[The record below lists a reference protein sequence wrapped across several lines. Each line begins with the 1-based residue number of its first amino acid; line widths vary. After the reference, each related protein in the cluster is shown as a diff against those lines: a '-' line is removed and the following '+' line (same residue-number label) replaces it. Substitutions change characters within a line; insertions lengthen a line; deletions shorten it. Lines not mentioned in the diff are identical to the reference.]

1 MKRYFKALS
10 IIIIFLGYT
19 NAQEIVNTQSI
30 ISPPQ
35 VSRLG
40 NATIALPIDLP
51 NDVTSFKPELNL
63 FYNSD
68 GGSSWVGYGFS
79 LGASSL
85 IVDDRWGVPTFS
97 TTVET
102 ELYSLDGM
110 QLMYPENYLPH
121 RHSGDEPSQFDT
133 SFQDKTVG
141 QRTVNNK
148 IIKTFQPRKKTVFS
162 KIERFGTSPKNY
174 YWKVTHT
181 NGTVQWFGGDEN
193 YQPTT
198 NGGNDFIIRTN
209 QNNIVEWALKKTVDR
224 HGNFILY
231 NYSKGNYSG
240 LTGDNSNLNGGEY
253 FYLDNIKYTGLQNSV
268 GNQIREPKTHII
280 FEKSTN
286 TNLRNDI
293 IINAKSG
300 AKKVDARKLQRITIK
315 QKEKTVYKNVK
326 SFLFNYETGQFNKT
340 LLGSVTELNKSNQE
354 IFKHKFDYYEMEGN
368 IYNVNN
374 YFIIDEKTTGV
385 FQDVDVSIPLN
396 IDQITG
402 NAVLNR
408 SKSTDWGWEVRGG
421 LGLQIRPFI
430 LPSTGHSDR
439 LFTFGATYGESY
451 SNSIDLMG
459 LIDVNGDGLTDII
472 FKDNDGIKFKP
483 RINRTGS
490 NLFGSIQSITSIGNI
505 GITKG
510 TNKTLFP
517 SSLDFRSR
525 WLSYGK
531 KKFKNSSKNSV
542 YLTDANADMLIDV
555 VDFDSSGKSV
565 VYFNHLNENGIPSFN
580 PDSSLT
586 PNMLITASPASEM
599 EVENPVDV
607 EEILESPNIMNHDA
621 VICWTSFIKKMGTSD
636 ATLPFISDSI
646 VFYPSEPESKLLYTI
661 EFYDKSS
668 ETSSEIYSI
677 LFDNANPNTPN
688 WAEFKIPHSLDYGD
702 KLFFRVH
709 KNLEGANDIIKS
721 NPTIIFDNKATH
733 DSHEH
738 VVAVGNMGTSYAKD
752 ILLSKQGGFA
762 ITESSII
769 SIDWDNLNIPNGTQP
784 GNIVFTIKQIKLS
797 TSGEEMSIQNLF
809 SHSLTENGLNI
820 NAPANLS
827 NISINLNE
835 EEMVL
840 LLFEVK
846 SNEFIAMENN
856 IGEGLPKWKP
866 EIKFHSTNLKQYPV
880 VSYENFIPIKLSRSS
895 YADSDYLKLFTSL
908 YFDNPVNTINGLE
921 LDIASTINNISNI
934 SNLSGEIRLVSGDAE
949 RKIVFRE
956 GSIAVLNM
964 ENQLVEEAI
973 EVDEIS
979 DIALYADNVRDTKL
993 LYEVR
998 DQLCFKSKYKSNNIW
1013 YDSPNNS
1020 SCFFFKPN
1028 AFGKQSSN
1036 LGSNQMGWGQFFY
1049 NDGTT
1054 NIQPHELVN
1063 VQILE
1068 DPSGGNVQ
1076 TFGFDSSNYD
1086 ENSTVEDVENDLE
1099 NSFNIPESGDEDE
1112 MNAFLESQGQNVNFQ
1127 FPFLPATPIRYV
1139 SSINNALVET
1149 PRWQGMFDSQFFEPH
1164 FVRSGGIEDTSI
1176 SQIFTEEESTTQYQ
1190 PANSQT
1196 GMYGVVKESATK
1208 SKSSKS
1214 GLFTISHSKSNSIYS
1229 HAKTDFIDINGDGYP
1244 DRVLG
1249 NKVQYSTMT
1258 GGHGGVST
1266 YTNINS
1272 YVSSS
1277 KNVVS
1282 GTSGS
1287 FSTSFFKSL
1296 NDFKS
1301 DVNKA
1306 ANFVRG
1312 KSFGNYNT
1320 HNLQISASKA
1330 TESQGNVSRIAIQ
1343 GNANLSFDNNSLY
1356 ETTLFDLDINGD
1368 GLLDKIYKNQNN
1380 TYSTFSIGLENSL
1393 TPFSGIKTMK
1403 SAPSALNFGIG
1414 VGGGLPSGDEVDDF
1428 PLIDAYDIIN
1438 GGLINGIDLSQGISY
1453 IGQSA
1458 PSSIGFNFGYNIG
1471 IGASGSKVLVTYQD
1485 LNGDGLQDILYVGEN
1500 KNAYVSYNLGNRF
1513 TSPVLISDNNTLSI
1527 NLQNMS
1533 RALSGSVAVDADLYY
1548 GVPVFTLFIPIVFV
1562 PVPIFTIYFK
1572 SGLSGALYGS
1582 ASMNDTRK
1590 SFMDFDGDGFVDY
1603 LKKEGDEIKIYPSQI
1618 KTTNKLKSVS
1628 SSLGKQFEVDY
1639 KLIGNTY
1646 DMPMGK
1652 WVMSD
1657 VYYFNGKTGN
1667 ADFETEEAIHD
1678 VIEYENGYYDRRE
1691 RQFYGYEKIATKRK
1705 KDENVLWSNINKF
1718 YNKSY
1723 YLNGLL
1729 KEQAIAKND
1738 VDISNYVDCSSI
1750 SNAHLFSCKSN
1761 NFKLKKI
1768 TNGLIDINAGNLPED
1783 YDTGGTEGRSIAGVE
1798 LTSSIEQL
1806 FQFQSSP
1813 LITTTEYQSDEYGR
1827 TVRSELVEEG
1837 NISKYYYPDQNNQT
1851 ALYNQYAISNPFRT
1865 ESLKKVNGQEIMLA
1879 KTETVFDANTAT
1891 QNFLLPIETKVSK
1904 GDNPTEIESR
1914 IELYDDN
1921 TNPLQTRDRF
1931 GVPTSIVY
1939 GYDKK
1944 LPILIVKGI
1953 SYDTLNGLISIPT
1966 LQTKS
1971 NNDID
1976 ISTEN
1981 ALRTSLVNAI
1991 NALNT
1996 TGNQIVE
2003 IKAFTYDENIGVTSE
2018 INMNKVITYY
2028 KYDSSNRLVE
2038 ILDSERKIIKTFEY
2052 NTVGVT
2058 P

>member
-97 TTVET
+97 TTDET

-224 HGNFILY
+224 HGNFIVY

-293 IINAKSG
+293 TINAKSG

-340 LLGSVTELNKSNQE
+340 LLGSVTELNKFNQE

-368 IYNVNN
+368 IYNENN

-408 SKSTDWGWEVRGG
+408 SKSSDWGWEVRPG
-421 LGLQIRPFI
+421 LGLQVRP
-430 LPSTGHSDR
+430 LMLSATSHSDR
-439 LFTFGATYGESY
+439 TFTIGATYGESY
-451 SNSIDLMG
+451 SNNIELMG
-459 LIDVNGDGLTDII
+459 LMDINGDGLKDIV
-472 FKDNDGIKFKP
+472 FKDDNGIKYKP

-490 NLFGSIQSITSIGNI
+490 NLFGSVTPINTIGNI
-505 GITKG
+505 GISKG
-510 TNKTLFP
+510 KNETLFP
-517 SSLDFRSR
+517 ISMDLRSK
-525 WLSYGK
+525 WANYGK
-531 KKFKNSSKNSV
+531 KKFRSTTKNSV
-542 YLTDANADMLIDV
+542 YITDANADMLMDI
-555 VDFDSSGKSV
+555 VDYDSNGNSI
-565 VYFNHLNENGIPSFN
+565 VYFNHLNENGLPNFN

-586 PNMLITASPASEM
+586 PNMLITASPAEQID
-599 EVENPVDV
+599 VENPTDDDNL
-607 EEILESPNIMNHDA
+607 EEFPEIINHDA
-621 VICWTSFIKKMGTSD
+621 VRVWTSFIKKMESSSSTD
-636 ATLPFISDSI
+636 EDVPIISDSL
-646 VFYPSEPESKLLYTI
+646 VFYPTTSDSELRYTI
-661 EFYDKSS
+661 EFYDKS
-668 ETSSEIYSI
+668 TNTVSEIYNKV
-677 LFDNANPNTPN
+677 FDINNTWDIIYKPQ
-688 WAEFKIPHSLDYGD
+688 EFDYGD
-702 KLFFRVH
+702 KVFFRVH
-709 KNLEGANDIIKS
+709 KNDGINDIIKS
-721 NPTIIFDNKATH
+721 NPTIFYDKKSTGIANNNFFEVED
-733 DSHEH
+733 
-738 VVAVGNMGTSYAKD
+738 GQGTSYAKD
-752 ILLSKQGGFA
+752 ILLSSEKGLSYTTSTN
-762 ITESSII
+762 IKIEWNNII
-769 SIDWDNLNIPNGTQP
+769 IPENVQP
-784 GNIVFTIKQIKLS
+784 GDITFTISKIHLNTDNTQSPIPEILYSKSLS
-797 TSGEEMSIQNLF
+797 QTNFITPSN
-809 SHSLTENGLNI
+809 
-820 NAPANLS
+820 NLS
-827 NISINLNE
+827 NISLNINE
-835 EEMVL
+835 EEMEL

-846 SNEFIAMENN
+846 SNKFILMENN
-856 IGEGLPKWKP
+856 GISGMPKWKP
-866 EIKFHSTNLKQYPV
+866 KVTDLNSGITQFPV
-880 VSYENFIPIKLSRSS
+880 VYYNNFTPIQYIERNNSAGINYFSVNNN
-895 YADSDYLKLFTSL
+895 YHFIGTPSDA
-908 YFDNPVNTINGLE
+908 INGVQF
-921 LDIASTINNISNI
+921 DIAQTILNIGNSI
-934 SNLSGEIRLVSGDAE
+934 SNLKGTIRIVSGSDE
-949 RKIVFRE
+949 RKIVFND
-956 GSIAVLNM
+956 GQVNILNINDSLNN
-964 ENQLVEEAI
+964 EPIIVSA
-973 EVDEIS
+973 IS
-979 DIALYADNVRDTKL
+979 DISYYADNVHDTDL
-993 LYEVR
+993 LYDVR
-998 DQLCFKSKYKSNNIW
+998 DNLCFKAQYKVSNNW
-1013 YDSPNNS
+1013 NDNTNYDGCIN
-1020 SCFFFKPN
+1020 FKFP
-1028 AFGKQSSN
+1028 AYGKQSSN
-1036 LGSNQMGWGQFFY
+1036 FGSNQMGWGQFFY
-1049 NDGTT
+1049 NDQYDDSQTANTAGYKYI
-1054 NIQPHELVN
+1054 NIA
-1063 VQILE
+1063 ILN
-1068 DPSGGNVQ
+1068 DPSMGSAHSFNINE
-1076 TFGFDSSNYD
+1076 TNYD
-1086 ENSTVEDVENDLE
+1086 ENSSTEDVENDIE
-1099 NSFNIPESGDEDE
+1099 SGMNIPENGTDQEMDE
-1112 MNAFLESQGQNVNFQ
+1112 FLNNQDQNINFE
-1127 FPFLPATPIRYV
+1127 FPFLPATPMRFVI
-1139 SSINNALVET
+1139 ET
-1149 PRWQGMFDSQFFEPH
+1149 SPNHLEVPRWEGLFDSQFMEPY
-1164 FVRSGGIEDTSI
+1164 FTRSGGFDQTSFN
-1176 SQIFTEEESTTQYQ
+1176 QVFNQEESTTIYQ
-1190 PANSQT
+1190 DANSQT
-1196 GMYGVVKESATK
+1196 GMYGVLKETITKTK
-1208 SKSSKS
+1208 SNKVGLFAVSRSTSKS
-1214 GLFTISHSKSNSIYS
+1214 LYSYAKS
-1229 HAKTDFIDINGDGYP
+1229 DFIDLNGDGYP
-1244 DRVLG
+1244 DRVFG

-1258 GGHGGVST
+1258 GGHSDVILDSNLTNYISSSQNSISGTTGSYST
-1266 YTNINS
+1266 S
-1272 YVSSS
+1272 YHNALNEFKTDVSSVS
-1277 KNVVS
+1277 NYINGNHMGNYFSNLYQMTSNASMNAKGKESPFVVS
-1282 GTSGS
+1282 GNA
-1287 FSTSFFKSL
+1287 SL
-1296 NDFKS
+1296 SIND
-1301 DVNKA
+1301 A
-1306 ANFVRG
+1306 
-1312 KSFGNYNT
+1312 
-1320 HNLQISASKA
+1320 
-1330 TESQGNVSRIAIQ
+1330 E
-1343 GNANLSFDNNSLY
+1343 SLY
-1356 ETTLFDLDINGD
+1356 ETSLFSQDINGD
-1368 GLLDKIYKNQNN
+1368 GLLDNVNKNNLNQ
-1380 TYSTFSIGLENSL
+1380 YFIKKGYEKSLETFSGVSTI
-1393 TPFSGIKTMK
+1393 K
-1403 SAPSALNFGIG
+1403 SAPSLLSFGAG
-1414 VGGGLPSGDEVDDF
+1414 VGSGV
-1428 PLIDAYDIIN
+1428 PLDN
-1438 GGLINGIDLSQGISY
+1438 NGITQSAANQSLNDALAGVDLSQGSGY
-1453 IGQSA
+1453 VNGVA
-1458 PSSIGFNFGYNIG
+1458 PSSIGFNLGLQLG
-1471 IGASGSKVLVTYQD
+1471 IGGSGSKVLTTYQD
-1485 LNGDGLQDILYVGEN
+1485 LNGDGLADLLFVGEDN
-1500 KNAYVSYNLGNRF
+1500 GLVSYNLGNKF
-1513 TSPVLISDNNTLSI
+1513 APPVPISDDI
-1527 NLQNMS
+1527 NLKAMS
-1533 RALSGSVAVDADLYY
+1533 RTISGSVAVDADLYY
-1548 GVPVFTLFIPIVFV
+1548 GVPVFTLFIPIFFV

-1891 QNFLLPIETKVSK
+1891 QNFLLPIETIVSK

-1953 SYDTLNGLISIPT
+1953 SYDTLNGLISIST

-1976 ISTEN
+1976 INTEN
-1981 ALRTSLVNAI
+1981 ALLTSLVNAI
-1991 NALNT
+1991 NAINT

-2018 INMNKVITYY
+2018 INMNRVITYY

-2038 ILDSERKIIKTFEY
+2038 ILDSERKIIKTFKY